1 LTHQKLYDI
10 KLIAL
15 SKGTK
20 EYGYIIMEDNLRSV
34 SLVCCL
40 LLIASLSTAESVTP
54 GANTGPAVSD
64 TKDVTAAQVAA
75 TPSLEATPPPA
86 ATAPKEA
93 GAQEPAPQP
102 SEKTN
107 QGPAGPENAQEGPAP
122 EPKPE
127 AVVKDGGK
135 KTGQETSGKKADIPE
150 QAPKKPAS
158 EDESLFSVEEAEKA
172 GTDEAATLLKQQKRK
187 TVDKEGALF
196 TVDEAEEAA
205 TYKTV
210 PPKSKVEAAEKPKD
224 TAKEE
229 TKKKRSKVSLKR
241 RKDKKAKKEW
251 TEIQLGFAYKN
262 VQLLRGSYSFE
273 THFIGEMIN
282 KSDRDYG
289 IVKYM
294 FSTYNKRGKLIT
306 EEAFQITDFYR
317 GQIKNFSGTIVDG
330 YEQIASHKIRF
341 LSAAPTS
348 KG

>member
-1 LTHQKLYDI
+1 
-10 KLIAL
+10 
-15 SKGTK
+15 
-20 EYGYIIMEDNLRSV
+20 MRSV

-40 LLIASLSTAESVTP
+40 LLVASLSTAAESVTS
-54 GANTGPAVSD
+54 GANTGPTVSD
-64 TKDVTAAQVAA
+64 TKDVTVAPVGA
-75 TPSLEATPPPA
+75 PSPEVTPPPA

-93 GAQEPAPQP
+93 GAQEAAPQP
-102 SEKTN
+102 PEKTN
-107 QGPAGPENAQEGPAP
+107 QNPAGPENAQEGPAP
-122 EPKPE
+122 GPKPE

-150 QAPKKPAS
+150 QAPKKPAVK
-158 EDESLFSVEEAEKA
+158 DESLFSVEEAERA

-196 TVDEAEEAA
+196 TVEEAEEAA
-205 TYKTV
+205 TFRTV
-210 PPKSKVEAAEKPKD
+210 PPESKVEAAEKPKD
-224 TAKEE
+224 TAKEK

-262 VQLLRGSYSFE
+262 VKLLRGSYSFE

-282 KSDRDYG
+282 KGDRDYG

-317 GQIKNFSGTIVDG
+317 GQIKNFSGTIIDG
-330 YEQIASHKIRF
+330 YQQIANHKIRF
-341 LSAAPTS
+341 LAAAPTS

>member
-1 LTHQKLYDI
+1 
-10 KLIAL
+10 
-15 SKGTK
+15 
-20 EYGYIIMEDNLRSV
+20 MRSV

-40 LLIASLSTAESVTP
+40 LLVASLSTAESVTP

-64 TKDVTAAQVAA
+64 TKDVTAARAGV
-75 TPSLEATPPPA
+75 PSPEVTPPPA
-86 ATAPKEA
+86 TTASKEA
-93 GAQEPAPQP
+93 GAQEPVPQP

-107 QGPAGPENAQEGPAP
+107 QGPAP

-127 AVVKDGGK
+127 AVVKDDGK
-135 KTGQETSGKKADIPE
+135 QTGQETSGKKADIPE
-150 QAPKKPAS
+150 QAPKKPAGK
-158 EDESLFSVEEAEKA
+158 DESLFSVEEAEKA

-205 TYKTV
+205 TYRTV
-210 PPKSKVEAAEKPKD
+210 PAESKVEEAEKPKD

-241 RKDKKAKKEW
+241 RKDRKAEKEW

-282 KSDRDYG
+282 KSGRDYG

-317 GQIKNFSGTIVDG
+317 GQIKNFSGTIIDG
-330 YEQIASHKIRF
+330 YQEIANHKIRF

>member
-1 LTHQKLYDI
+1 
-10 KLIAL
+10 
-15 SKGTK
+15 
-20 EYGYIIMEDNLRSV
+20 MRSV

-40 LLIASLSTAESVTP
+40 LLVASLSTAESVTP

-64 TKDVTAAQVAA
+64 TKDATAAQAGA
-75 TPSLEATPPPA
+75 PSPEVTPPPA

-93 GAQEPAPQP
+93 GVQEPAAQP
-102 SEKTN
+102 SQKTN
-107 QGPAGPENAQEGPAP
+107 QSPAGPEDAQEGPAP
-122 EPKPE
+122 EP
-127 AVVKDGGK
+127 
-135 KTGQETSGKKADIPE
+135 E
-150 QAPKKPAS
+150 QAPEKPAS
-158 EDESLFSVEEAEKA
+158 KDEPLFSIEEAEKA

-196 TVDEAEEAA
+196 SVEEAEKAA
-205 TYKTV
+205 KYKTV

-224 TAKEE
+224 TAEEE
-229 TKKKRSKVSLKR
+229 TKEKRGKVSLKR
-241 RKDKKAKKEW
+241 RRYKKKEKEW
-251 TEIQLGFAYKN
+251 TEIQLGFGYKN
-262 VQLLRGSYSFE
+262 VQLLQGSYSFE

-282 KSDRDYG
+282 KSDRNYG

-317 GQIKNFSGTIVDG
+317 GQIKNFSGTIVDS
-330 YEQIASHKIRF
+330 YQDIASHRIRF

>member
-1 LTHQKLYDI
+1 
-10 KLIAL
+10 
-15 SKGTK
+15 
-20 EYGYIIMEDNLRSV
+20 MRSV

-40 LLIASLSTAESVTP
+40 LLVASLSTAESVTP
-54 GANTGPAVSD
+54 GANTGPAISD
-64 TKDVTAAQVAA
+64 TKDITAAQVGA
-75 TPSLEATPPPA
+75 PSPEVTPPPA
-86 ATAPKEA
+86 TTAPREA
-93 GAQEPAPQP
+93 GAQEPTPQP

-107 QGPAGPENAQEGPAP
+107 QSPASPEDEQEGPAP
-122 EPKPE
+122 KPEPE
-127 AVVKDGGK
+127 AVAKDDGK
-135 KTGQETSGKKADIPE
+135 KIIRKKADIPE

-172 GTDEAATLLKQQKRK
+172 GTDEADITLRQLKRK
-187 TVDKEGALF
+187 TVDGEGSLF
-196 TVDEAEEAA
+196 SVGEAEEAA
-205 TYKTV
+205 KHKTV
-210 PPKSKVEAAEKPKD
+210 PTKSEVEAAEKPKD

-241 RKDKKAKKEW
+241 RKNKKEEDEW
-251 TEIQLGFAYKN
+251 TKLELGFAYKD
-262 VQLLRGSYSFE
+262 VQLLQGSYSFE

-306 EEAFQITDFYR
+306 EEAFQITDFYK
-317 GQIKNFSGTIVDG
+317 GQIKNFSGTIIDS
-330 YEQIASHKIRF
+330 YQEIASHKIRF

>member
-1 LTHQKLYDI
+1 
-10 KLIAL
+10 
-15 SKGTK
+15 
-20 EYGYIIMEDNLRSV
+20 MEDNLRSV

-40 LLIASLSTAESVTP
+40 LLVASLSTAAENVTP

-64 TKDVTAAQVAA
+64 TKDVSAAPADA
-75 TPSLEATPPPA
+75 PSPEVTPPST

-93 GAQEPAPQP
+93 GAQEAAPQP
-102 SEKTN
+102 SEGTN
-107 QGPAGPENAQEGPAP
+107 QGPAP

-135 KTGQETSGKKADIPE
+135 QTGQETSGKKADMPE
-150 QAPKKPAS
+150 QAPKKSAGK
-158 EDESLFSVEEAEKA
+158 DEPLFSVEEAERA

-196 TVDEAEEAA
+196 TVDEAEKAA
-205 TYKTV
+205 TFWTV
-210 PPKSKVEAAEKPKD
+210 PPERKVEGAEKPKD

-262 VQLLRGSYSFE
+262 VKLLRGSYSFE

-282 KSDRDYG
+282 KGDRDYG

-294 FSTYNKRGKLIT
+294 FSAYNKRGKLIT

-317 GQIKNFSGTIVDG
+317 GQIKNFSGTIIDG
-330 YEQIASHKIRF
+330 YHEIANHKIRF

>member
-1 LTHQKLYDI
+1 
-10 KLIAL
+10 
-15 SKGTK
+15 
-20 EYGYIIMEDNLRSV
+20 MRSV

-40 LLIASLSTAESVTP
+40 LLVASLSTAESVTP

-64 TKDVTAAQVAA
+64 TKDVTAARVG
-75 TPSLEATPPPA
+75 TPSPEVTTPTA
-86 ATAPKEA
+86 ATALKET
-93 GAQEPAPQP
+93 GAQEPASQP

-107 QGPAGPENAQEGPAP
+107 QNPAGPENAQEGPAP

-127 AVVKDGGK
+127 TVVKDDGK
-135 KTGQETSGKKADIPE
+135 QTGQETSGENADIPE
-150 QAPKKPAS
+150 QAPKKPADK
-158 EDESLFSVEEAEKA
+158 DESLFSIEEAEKA

-205 TYKTV
+205 TYRTG
-210 PPKSKVEAAEKPKD
+210 PPESKVERAEKPKD

-282 KSDRDYG
+282 KGDRDYG

-317 GQIKNFSGTIVDG
+317 GQIKNFSGTIIDG
-330 YEQIASHKIRF
+330 YQDIANHKIRF